1 MLKIVLTSSESDQ
14 FSSAPKEILKFPLM
28 YMTGY
33 FCRSVYIYIYKFDL
47 MLHML
52 PVAHKNRGLQSTV
65 QVLVHF
71 CVTGTS
77 FHECKIGDIIQ
88 KVVSLLKIKQNRH
101 LD

>member
-1 MLKIVLTSSESDQ
+1 MSLFHV
-14 FSSAPKEILKFPLM
+14 
-28 YMTGY
+28 
-33 FCRSVYIYIYKFDL
+33 CIYKFDL

-52 PVAHKNRGLQSTV
+52 PEAHKNRGIQSTM

-77 FHECKIGDIIQ
+77 FYECKIGGIIQ

-101 LD
+101 IDLIKHEASG